1 MARVLLATLL
11 LALAVPAAAAA
22 HGDASSHYLETQALY
37 PASTNQA
44 SPAVELQLLGFL
56 DAVEAKGYPMK
67 VALLG
72 SVNDIPDEPQMLR
85 APQRYAERLGRQ
97 LERADVLT
105 APVVVVT
112 PYGLGVSGRAMVRDR
127 FGPVSRKGARAL
139 VGGIDVGRP
148 PSGDELARAAIAATR
163 RIAAAG
169 GHPLPAHVPPAKVP
183 TPPSLDPPGQGS
195 GVWAAA
201 AVFAA
206 IFGAA
211 VAFYEVLA
219 RRSLRRRRLVRGDL
233 ALGADNREQA

>member
-44 SPAVELQLLGFL
+44 SPAVELQLLGVL
-56 DAVEAKGYPMK
+56 DAVGAGDYPMK
-67 VALLG
+67 VAILG

-112 PYGLGVSGRAMVRDR
+112 PYGLGVSGRAMVRGR
-127 FGPVSRKGARAL
+127 FGPVSRSRARAL
-139 VGGIDVGRP
+139 VRGIDLGRH
-148 PSGDELARAAIAATR
+148 PSGDEMARAAIAATR
-163 RIAAAG
+163 RIAEVG
-169 GHPLPAHVPPAKVP
+169 GHPLPAYVPPAKVP
-183 TPPSLDPPGQGS
+183 TPPPYDPPGQGS
-195 GVWAAA
+195 GAWAAV
-201 AVFAA
+201 AVFVA
-206 IFGAA
+206 IFGGA
-211 VAFYEVLA
+211 VVFYEALV
-219 RRSLRRRRLVRGDL
+219 RKSRRRRRLVASDL
-233 ALGADNREQA
+233 ALVPDNRERA